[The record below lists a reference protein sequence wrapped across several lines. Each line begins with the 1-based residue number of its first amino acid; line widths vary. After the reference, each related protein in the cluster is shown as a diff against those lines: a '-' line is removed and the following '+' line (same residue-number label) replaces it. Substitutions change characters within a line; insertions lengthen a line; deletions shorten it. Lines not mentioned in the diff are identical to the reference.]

1 MRATRSVT
9 TTCTAARRHSAFTLV
24 ELLVVI
30 AIIGVLVALLL
41 PAVQAAREAARR
53 VKCANNLKQIGIGL
67 HNYESTYKCLPWG
80 NSYPMVM
87 ASPSWTA
94 SVLPF
99 IEAQNHYEKFNFNLN
114 LDNAANAQAI
124 TTSVPTYLCPSDAA
138 IRNPVLT
145 ARCTCCGFGSAY
157 KSLGTWYAASLGP
170 VWPGEP
176 CVFCPTP
183 APAEN
188 NYCCQGKNYGEAADG
203 PGLFYRWSA
212 NVSLRDATDGLSNV
226 IMVGETLPTTSIHI
240 AAFSH
245 NLSAC
250 TTNIPLNTMPTPAQM
265 PQDGMADGTLH
276 STNPHARVQG
286 FKSYHPGGVQFV
298 FGDGAVR
305 QLRANIDYK
314 LYCNLGNR
322 RDGETAQWD

>member
-1 MRATRSVT
+1 MQQRQPIK
-9 TTCTAARRHSAFTLV
+9 HSSASGFTLV

-53 VKCANNLKQIGIGL
+53 IKCANNLKQIGIGL

-87 ASPSWTA
+87 ASPSWSA

-99 IEAQNHYEKFNFNLN
+99 IEEQNLYEKFNFNVN
-114 LDNAANAQAI
+114 LDTAVN
-124 TTSVPTYLCPSDAA
+124 SVPVTSAVRTYMCPSDPAS
-138 IRNPVLT
+138 RDHLMRG
-145 ARCTCCGFGSAY
+145 RCTCCGFGSVQR
-157 KSLGTWYAASLGP
+157 STGTWYAASMGP

-176 CVFCPTP
+176 CVYCSSPN
-183 APAEN
+183 PAEN
-188 NYCCQGKNYGEAADG
+188 NFCCQGKNYGESADG
-203 PGLFYRWSA
+203 PGMFYRWSA
-212 NVSLRDATDGLSNV
+212 CVKFNEATDGLSNV
-226 IMVGETLPTTSIHI
+226 LMVGETLPTTSMHI
-240 AAFSH
+240 AAFTH

-250 TTNIPLNTMPTPAQM
+250 ATNIPLNTMPTAAQM
-265 PQDGMADGTLH
+265 PREDGD
-276 STNPHARVQG
+276 STSQHNANPHSRFQG
-286 FKSYHPGGVQFV
+286 FKSLHPGGVQFV
-298 FGDGAVR
+298 FADGAVR

-322 RDGETAQWD
+322 HDGETVQLD